1 MSINNKPIV
10 EGDSLSEING
20 PRPISKNNKEIEDGL
35 RRVTVCEN
43 SYSDDIGHIL
53 FIILVVICIVIDLT
67 HT

>member
-1 MSINNKPIV
+1 MNKKTVI
-10 EGDSLSEING
+10 EGDSLSETNG

-35 RRVTVCEN
+35 RRVTVCKN

-53 FIILVVICIVIDLT
+53 FIILVLICIVIDLT